1 MLNLIA
7 IGDPII
13 DTHVQ
18 IASDCDQ
25 CRVHEDGQKHL
36 CFDYGAKIPIVDSFQ
51 ALGGNA
57 PNVAVAG
64 VKLGL
69 SSALISTI
77 GSDSNG
83 RMILEYLKKFGVS
96 ADLITVEHGANTR
109 YSIILNYKTERTIL
123 SYSEKKKY
131 IWPAPIPPAEW
142 IYYTGL
148 SEGFEAIQEKLVEH
162 LAAHPTVKLAVN
174 PGSYMLKYALPEL
187 REIVARADVLII
199 NLEETEKILGK
210 TREAEKTEAALIHE
224 LLALGAK
231 EVVLTDG
238 PRGAWAGS
246 AEEIWFLPPY
256 PVKVISKTG
265 AGDAFSAAYLTA
277 RHAGHDI
284 AHSLEWGTSNSCG
297 VIQAHGP
304 QAGLLN
310 EAGIKKMMEKFST
323 IQPQTI

>member
-1 MLNLIA
+1 MLHLLA

-18 IASDCDQ
+18 IANDCDQ
-25 CRVHEDGQKHL
+25 CRVHEEGQKHL
-36 CFDYGAKIPIVDSFQ
+36 CLDYGAKIPIVDSFQ

-69 SSALISTI
+69 KTALISTI
-77 GSDSNG
+77 GDDSNG
-83 RMILEYLKKFGVS
+83 RVILEYLKKFGVN
-96 ADLITVEHGANTR
+96 ADLVTVEHGADTR

-123 SYSEKKKY
+123 SYSEPKKY

-148 SEGFEAIQEKLVEH
+148 SQGFEAIQEKLVEH
-162 LAAHPTVKLAVN
+162 LAAHPTIKLAVN
-174 PGSYMLKYALPEL
+174 PGSYMLKYARPEL
-187 REIVARADVLII
+187 RQIIARSDVLIV
-199 NLEETEKILGK
+199 NLEEAEKILGK
-210 TREAEKTEAALIHE
+210 TRAQEKTESALMHD

-231 EVVLTDG
+231 EMALTDG
-238 PRGAWAGS
+238 ARGAWAGNTE
-246 AEEIWFLPPY
+246 AIYFLPPY

-277 RHAGHDI
+277 RNLGHDI
-284 AHSLEWGTSNSCG
+284 AHSLEWGTANSSG

-304 QAGLLN
+304 QAGLLDVK
-310 EAGIKKMMEKFST
+310 GIEKMIEKFSN
-323 IQPQTI
+323 IEAVRL